1 MIKISYCFLI
11 EPDGGK
17 HHEKSKRAE
26 RKLSYKL
33 IYILKQHHYKKML
46 SQIEVDTKGRQ
57 ERKKRQK
64 KERRL
69 HFNVM
74 QNILE
79 KVGKNSTHISLK
91 EIQNLESIIRDYN
104 TKKWGKKIYIGLW
117 NPRIK

>member
-17 HHEKSKRAE
+17 HHEKKQKS
-26 RKLSYKL
+26 RKKAMLQTDLHIKTAPL
-33 IYILKQHHYKKML
+33 QKML

-79 KVGKNSTHISLK
+79 KVGENATHISLK